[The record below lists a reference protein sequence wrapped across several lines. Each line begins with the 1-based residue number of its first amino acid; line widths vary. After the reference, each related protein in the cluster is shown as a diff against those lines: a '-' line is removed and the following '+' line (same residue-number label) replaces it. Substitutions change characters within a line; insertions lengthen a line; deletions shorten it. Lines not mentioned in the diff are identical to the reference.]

1 MTGRTPL
8 RIGFGTSGFGLS
20 IDELIRLGTDAEG
33 AGFDSF
39 WVGENPREP
48 WVSLAA
54 VAEQTRR
61 ITLGTGIS
69 SWARSPV
76 VTELA
81 AADLDELSR
90 GRLILG
96 LGTGPLDRC
105 ESWHGLPTSRPAR
118 RMREYVESL
127 RLLWTA
133 YDGRTVDFS
142 GQLVQVHGYRR
153 AIRPFRNRIPIYL
166 GALGPAMIRMAG
178 ECCDGLLL
186 DALTTTA
193 YLHDRVAP
201 SLSTG
206 LALAQRARET
216 FDLGSVVLVAVDDN
230 IEQAYALARPQVADY
245 LVGAQAL
252 PLVELHGL
260 QAVVQAL
267 MDASGRGSSQALN
280 DALPDEVI
288 DMFAVVGPRARCR
301 DRLSAYVGLDFVV
314 LWPTTT
320 GLEPDQIRA
329 NVANVLDAF
338 AEA

>member
-1 MTGRTPL
+1 MARTPRESASTASGWA
-8 RIGFGTSGFGLS
+8 RIP
-20 IDELIRLGTDAEG
+20 
-33 AGFDSF
+33 
-39 WVGENPREP
+39 PREP

-54 VAEQTRR
+54 VAEQARR

-76 VTELA
+76 VTEVA

-153 AIRPFRNRIPIYL
+153 AIRPFRNQIPIYL
-166 GALGPAMIRMAG
+166 GALGPTMIRMAG

-193 YLHDRVAP
+193 YIHDRVAP

-206 LALAQRARET
+206 LALAQRERET
-216 FDLGSVVLVAVDDN
+216 FDLRERRPGGRGRWCL
-230 IEQAYALARPQVADY
+230 EQAYALARPQIADY

-252 PLVELHGL
+252 PLLRVTPPPGCC
-260 QAVVQAL
+260 
-267 MDASGRGSSQALN
+267 SGPYRCLRERKLSGSQ
-280 DALPDEVI
+280 
-288 DMFAVVGPRARCR
+288 RCSTR
-301 DRLSAYVGLDFVV
+301 RS
-314 LWPTTT
+314 
-320 GLEPDQIRA
+320 
-329 NVANVLDAF
+329 N
-338 AEA
+338 